1 MTIPAFFVYL
11 PFFFISSVMPSYKR
25 FDTTNCR
32 RIGTVLKAFRHQG
45 EILCLFEGNEIP
57 GDLLTEEFF
66 FFDVEGELVP
76 FHVSM
81 VRLQDE
87 NTAVMKIDD
96 IDTPEQAGSF
106 RNRAIYLP
114 SKTTSSTTNKQIS
127 LHELAGYKIEDKEK
141 GELGII
147 EDMIVL
153 PEQVLLRILHHNKEI
168 LIPAVEEIIVKIDRR
183 GKRVYIDAPE
193 GLIDLY
199 LNQ

>member
-1 MTIPAFFVYL
+1 ML
-11 PFFFISSVMPSYKR
+11 PYKR

-32 RIGTVLKAFRHQG
+32 RIGHVLKAFRHQG
-45 EILCLFEGNEIP
+45 EMLCLFEENEIP

-66 FFDVEGELVP
+66 FFDVGDELVP
-76 FHVSM
+76 FHVGM
-81 VRLQDE
+81 VRLLDE
-87 NTAVMKIDD
+87 HTAVMKIDD
-96 IDTPEQAGSF
+96 IDTPEKAGAF

-114 SKTTSSTTNKQIS
+114 SKITSSTISEQIS
-127 LHELAGYKIEDKEK
+127 LQELAGYKIEDKEK

-147 EDMIVL
+147 ENMIVL
-153 PEQVLLRILHHNKEI
+153 PEQTLLRILHHNKEI
-168 LIPAVEEIIVKIDRR
+168 LIPVVEEIIVKIDRR